1 MYRPSNIQ
9 CDWADRVECGDRPV
23 CDKND
28 ENCHGGSTTTTLEP
42 AKTTTQKPSS
52 STEKPPNPNTL
63 CKNVKCKGDNEFYPE
78 GDCKQCFCQ
87 CDHGIAGEICCPLG
101 LVFNSISNRCDWPYN
116 VVGC

>member
-52 STEKPPNPNTL
+52 STEKPPNPTTL
-63 CKNVKCKGDNEFYPE
+63 CKNVKCKGDNEFYP
-78 GDCKQCFCQ
+78 
-87 CDHGIAGEICCPLG
+87 
-101 LVFNSISNRCDWPYN
+101 
-116 VVGC
+116 